1 MVNNLSAP
9 HEAEFLFYSGP
20 DGKQHIE
27 VFYAGE
33 TVWLTQ
39 KRMAELFGVEVNTIN
54 YHLKEVFGSGELD
67 ADSVIRKFRTTAADG
82 KKYLTAFY
90 NLDAIIS
97 VGYRVNSLQAT
108 AFRKWA
114 TATLREYMV
123 KGFVLDDERLAQGTH
138 FGKDYFEELLER
150 IREIRLSERRI
161 YLKVTD
167 IFVLAS
173 DYDKTSDIAKEFF
186 AFIQNKLHYA
196 VAGGTAAEIIHSR
209 ADKSK
214 PHMGLQSW
222 KAAPDGKILRTDVT
236 VAKNYLGKSE
246 LQQLQL
252 TVTAFL
258 DIAQNRAERGLPTS
272 MAQWLSIMDGYLD
285 LNEYPKLQNAGNISK
300 KQADTKAL
308 AEYDVF
314 RVQQDKEFIGDFEK
328 EAKRLEEKDER

>member
-167 IFVLAS
+167 IFALSS

-196 VAGGTAAEIIHSR
+196 VAGGTAAEIIHRR

-222 KAAPDGKILRTDVT
+222 KAAPDGKVLRTDVT

-272 MAQWLSIMDGYLD
+272 MMQWLGIMDGYLD

-328 EAKRLEEKDER
+328 EAKRLEENK

>member
-54 YHLKEVFGSGELD
+54 YHLKEVFGSGELVE
-67 ADSVIRKFRTTAADG
+67 DSVIRKFRTTAADG
-82 KKYLTAFY
+82 KRYLTAFY

-138 FGKDYFEELLER
+138 FGKDYYEMIARVDSISFSRFYGTIYYIGKPTPGIVTQMRHEHSCCPELL
-150 IREIRLSERRI
+150 IVIVSQLNFF
-161 YLKVTD
+161 KNA
-167 IFVLAS
+167 IFH
-173 DYDKTSDIAKEFF
+173 F
-186 AFIQNKLHYA
+186 
-196 VAGGTAAEIIHSR
+196 TAPFIHSTEALYLFMSILFAGTVKKYFIEFSLPPICSNDCTPR
-209 ADKSK
+209 SSSSK
-214 PHMGLQSW
+214 
-222 KAAPDGKILRTDVT
+222 
-236 VAKNYLGKSE
+236 
-246 LQQLQL
+246 
-252 TVTAFL
+252 
-258 DIAQNRAERGLPTS
+258 
-272 MAQWLSIMDGYLD
+272 
-285 LNEYPKLQNAGNISK
+285 
-300 KQADTKAL
+300 
-308 AEYDVF
+308 
-314 RVQQDKEFIGDFEK
+314 
-328 EAKRLEEKDER
+328 